1 MRLRIKAEYNLLDT
15 KNIRNLIKRTALT
28 IHTMQFHSGGRNIMF
43 ALNYSFLIFA
53 RKNSYEKRFKLLSS
67 VSFSTD
73 KSVEESEK
81 SKNNC

>member
-1 MRLRIKAEYNLLDT
+1 MAEYNLLDT
-15 KNIRNLIKRTALT
+15 KNIRNLIKRTDQT
-28 IHTMQFHSGGRNIMF
+28 IHTMPFHSGGRNIMF
-43 ALNYSFLIFA
+43 ALNYSFLNFA

>member
-1 MRLRIKAEYNLLDT
+1 MAEYNLLNT
-15 KNIRNLIKRTALT
+15 KNIRNLIKKTAQT
-28 IHTMQFHSGGRNIMF
+28 IHTMPFHSGGRDIMF
-43 ALNYSFLIFA
+43 ALNFSFLIFA

-73 KSVEESEK
+73 KSVEDSEK